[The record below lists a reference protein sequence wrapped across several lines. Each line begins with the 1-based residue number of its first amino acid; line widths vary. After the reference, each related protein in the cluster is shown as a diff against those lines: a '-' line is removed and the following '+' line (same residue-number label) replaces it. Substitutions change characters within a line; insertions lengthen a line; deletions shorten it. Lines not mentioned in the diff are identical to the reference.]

1 MMKAKLRQV
10 FGDGCMPK
18 SPSVKPSII
27 LIKRETLESIFNDP
41 EWYAKLNAC
50 QSFMGVHD
58 VIKAYAISRNLKVKE
73 IIINE

>member
-1 MMKAKLRQV
+1 
-10 FGDGCMPK
+10 MPK
-18 SPSVKPSII
+18 SPNVKPSII
-27 LIKRETLESIFNDP
+27 LIKRETLEGIFNDP

-50 QSFMGVHD
+50 QNFMEVHD